1 MRRDQAAGFS
11 TVVPTRTVAQSASS
25 SSATSIARA
34 VGAPWPISER
44 SMVTVTVPSGAM
56 ASQAFGANGSAE
68 SARASRRRGGGGG
81 TGGRGPAPAGGGG
94 KRRAGGGKW
103 GRRRPPLGGRG
114 EGGGGGRGGGGG
126 AGG

>member
-11 TVVPTRTVAQSASS
+11 TVVPRRTVAQSASS
-25 SSATSIARA
+25 YSATSIARA

-68 SARASRRRGGGGG
+68 SARTSRRRGGGGG
-81 TGGRGPAPAGGGG
+81 IARKRPGPAGGGRNS
-94 KRRAGGGKW
+94 RR
-103 GRRRPPLGGRG
+103 
-114 EGGGGGRGGGGG
+114 GG
-126 AGG
+126 AGGGLTAHPPGSAGGGGTGAL